1 MKTKRFLSILCVSIL
16 VNIFTLKAA
25 DAVEVATIADVHKL
39 ESTANFIFTGE
50 LTLQYVSD
58 LGNNYYAFD
67 ANNDFVRLV
76 DYNSWGDLVVKL
88 KKGDKITITEEVTFK
103 NDDNNCTTFELSTNA
118 VKSITC
124 VGQGVEQNPQKVTIN
139 DLNTDADRKYNA
151 KFVLLQGVKVESV
164 IDFNISPFPVT
175 KIVDGNESIEFSM
188 ELVETNFPSL
198 ADIYGFVDYQ
208 EGKPKLFVPNINEY
222 IKPTSFDNIAGL
234 KQLTNKSGYDDIS
247 FISTA
252 LVTYKQEIDNNYVY
266 FIQKDVANGNP
277 AAMQVVVPKSMN
289 LDFQVGDSVSFDIKG
304 RYEPSYYET
313 KENALA
319 EMSSATFI
327 IDSSN
332 NTKVLSSHNSFE
344 SLSFDDVLAN
354 NGWLT
359 YDNCLAITIKGEV
372 VIEDAYTS
380 IGCIGLKLKNEV
392 TNKYNTIPVLNTF
405 YAEVGSPQT
414 AIVCGFVCGYKSG
427 DKSYAVLMPRSK
439 NDFLNEIMEFNNIA
453 ELKAAGRTPS
463 RAISYKLTGPLA
475 ITGFTSEKFEDAKA
489 TFYKIFVQDATGA
502 IQLNHQSA
510 ELQKKYKVGDVITNV
525 VGYYMSGGRSTKND
539 NVAYFASAPAI
550 DVQAGLITL
559 SEEQYVAKP
568 VEVSLANL
576 NDSYASQLVIIKNIT
591 YEPSNPVILNGDTL
605 SKPMIYQ
612 KNSWTIV
619 SDKFEYEAEMGS
631 IIGVYYLYGVM
642 TKILPRTQSDIV
654 VEGYDP
660 NYVSLENIQA
670 DSNLFI
676 SDNTIY
682 ADGAMI
688 EVYDIMGRLVVKG
701 LNMIHLAN
709 NNHIVIVKTI
719 YNNSQFVTK
728 LVNR

>member
-1 MKTKRFLSILCVSIL
+1 MKTKNLIILGVLIL
-16 VNIFTLKAA
+16 VNIFAQKAIA
-25 DAVEVATIADVHKL
+25 NEFTTIADL
-39 ESTANFIFTGE
+39 RNMESNSNLVFTGE
-50 LTLQYVSD
+50 LTLQYVSEN
-58 LGNNYYAFD
+58 GNNYYAFD
-67 ANNDFVRLV
+67 ANNNFVRLV
-76 DYNSWGDLVVKL
+76 NYSSWSDLVTKL
-88 KKGDKITITEEVTFK
+88 KKGDKIIITEELTFK
-103 NDDNNCTTFELSTNA
+103 NDDDNCISFELSTNA
-118 VKSITC
+118 VKSIAC
-124 VGQGVEQNPQKVTIN
+124 VGQGIEQKPQKVTIN
-139 DLNTDADRKYNA
+139 DLNTDVDRRYNA
-151 KFVLLQGVKVESV
+151 EFVLLQGVKVESIV
-164 IDFNISPFPVT
+164 DFNVSPFPIT
-175 KIVDGNESIEFSM
+175 KIVDGNESIDFSM
-188 ELVETNFPSL
+188 EMVETSFPSL
-198 ADIYGFVDYQ
+198 ADIYGFVNY
-208 EGKPKLFVPNINEY
+208 EGGKPKLFVPNINEY
-222 IKPTSFDNIAGL
+222 VKPTSFDNIAGL
-234 KQLTNKSGYDDIS
+234 KQLTNRLGYNDMT
-247 FISTA
+247 FVSTV
-252 LVTYKQEIDNNYVY
+252 LVTYKKEIGNDYVY
-266 FIQKDVANGNP
+266 FIQKNAADGNP
-277 AAMQVVVPKSMN
+277 AAMQVVVSKLMN
-289 LDFQVGDSVSFDIKG
+289 LDFQVGDSVYFDIKG
-304 RYEPSYYET
+304 RYEPAYYES

-327 IDSSN
+327 VDSSN
-332 NTKVLSSHNSFE
+332 GTKVLSSHNSFE
-344 SLSFDDVLAN
+344 SLSFDDILAN
-354 NGWLT
+354 NGWLA
-359 YDNCLAITIKGEV
+359 YDNCFAITIKGEV

-392 TNKYNTIPVLNTF
+392 TNKYHTIPVVNTY

-439 NDFLNEIMEFNNIA
+439 NDFLNEVMAFNNIA
-453 ELKAAGRTPS
+453 DLKAAGRTPS
-463 RAISYKLTGPLA
+463 HAISYKLTGPLA

-489 TFYKIFVQDATGA
+489 TFYKIFVQDGTGA

-510 ELQKKYKVGDVITNV
+510 ELQKRYKVGDVITNV
-525 VGYYMSGGRSTKND
+525 VGYYMSGGHSVKND

-550 DVQAGLITL
+550 DIQAGLIAS

-576 NDSYASQLVIIKNIT
+576 NDSYASQLVTIKNIT
-591 YEPSNPVILNGDTL
+591 YEPSSFVVLNGDTL

-612 KNSWTIV
+612 KNSWAIV

-631 IIGVYYLYGVM
+631 VTGVYYLYGVM
-642 TKILPRTQSDIV
+642 TQILPRTQSDIV